1 MINPDKFYNV
11 DEFAAFVGVSAS
23 TIYHG
28 YSGTKSQLIPQPIKI
43 GRAVRWSGR
52 QIKAFQ
58 ARIAAESG
66 IDLDAIDVD
75 AAPAPARR
83 VPGRPRKVAA
93 GSAA

>member
-1 MINPDKFYNV
+1 MIDPDRFYTV

-28 YSGTKSQLIPQPIKI
+28 YSGKKEQLIPQPIKL
-43 GRAVRWSGR
+43 GRAVRWSGK

-58 ARIAAESG
+58 SRIAADSG
-66 IDLDAIDVD
+66 IDLDAIEVD

-83 VPGRPRKVAA
+83 VPGRPRKMAA